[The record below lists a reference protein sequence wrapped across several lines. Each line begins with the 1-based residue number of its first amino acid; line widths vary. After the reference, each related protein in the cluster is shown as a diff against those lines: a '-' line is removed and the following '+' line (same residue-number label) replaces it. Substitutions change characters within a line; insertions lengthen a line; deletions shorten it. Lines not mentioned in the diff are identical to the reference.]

1 MTQPISWPPL
11 VTTAE
16 LAALTA
22 GGIDYIRT
30 KNNIIKG
37 LALKLTVNPLG
48 PEVIVFGGGKNMVA
62 RAERFLASQAVV
74 PAYVKLTTNRWKFY
88 GLYRAT
94 AIKRDKH
101 TITKYRADRL
111 EQNIDG
117 VLFLENVAEP
127 TTDSFDGQYGDA
139 KTRKAVEEAAIKA
152 VWKYLEDNGY
162 TVKDRQSDNCGY
174 DLYAQKGKNFILA
187 EVKGTDSSQP
197 RFLLSRNE
205 RAHSETDAGW
215 RLFVVCK
222 ARTSPEIMQYTA
234 DEMEAAFSFSP
245 KSWECHPKIR

>member
-1 MTQPISWPPL
+1 MQEL
-11 VTTAE
+11 V
-16 LAALTA
+16 LPYR
-22 GGIDYIRT
+22 GIT
-30 KNNIIKG
+30 KNIHRRQ
-37 LALKLTVNPLG
+37 
-48 PEVIVFGGGKNMVA
+48 PE
-62 RAERFLASQAVV
+62 
-74 PAYVKLTTNRWKFY
+74 PRWK
-88 GLYRAT
+88 YRAT

-174 DLYAQKGKNFILA
+174 DLYAQKGKTFILA

>member
-1 MTQPISWPPL
+1 MDRSGKESYSHLFHCTDNGAK
-11 VTTAE
+11 V
-16 LAALTA
+16 AASILPW
-22 GGIDYIRT
+22 RT
-30 KNNIIKG
+30 RDAIYRVVN
-37 LALKLTVNPLG
+37 KL
-48 PEVIVFGGGKNMVA
+48 EMVRLRKWKA
-62 RAERFLASQAVV
+62 QEYRILEQYYPVEGVVVAERLPGNTPHVV
-74 PAYVKLTTNRWKFY
+74 GSMVNQY
-88 GLYRAT
+88 
-94 AIKRDKH
+94 
-101 TITKYRADRL
+101 
-111 EQNIDG
+111 G
-117 VLFLENVAEP
+117 VLFLGNVAEP
-127 TTDSFDGQYGDA
+127 TADIVGGHYGDA
-139 KTRKAVEEAAIKA
+139 ETRKAVEEAAIKV

-222 ARTSPEIMQYTA
+222 TRTSPKIRQYTA

-245 KSWECHPKIR
+245 KSWECQPKIH